1 MFILDTFMLPL
12 THTYTL
18 LRVLLQQVIV
28 CRLNADLTRSCKRQ
42 RCAATSHLPSSHA
55 CLQTY
60 VASAMPRTLFLC
72 MFLNVNGYRSFPYI
86 SSHFY
91 GVKSFK

>member
-18 LRVLLQQVIV
+18 LRVVLQQVIV

-42 RCAATSHLPSSHA
+42 RCAATSHLPSSNA

-60 VASAMPRTLFLC
+60 VASAMPRTLFLY
-72 MFLNVNGYRSFPYI
+72 V
-86 SSHFY
+86 
-91 GVKSFK
+91 FKCKRLQTFSLHKLTLLRCEKF